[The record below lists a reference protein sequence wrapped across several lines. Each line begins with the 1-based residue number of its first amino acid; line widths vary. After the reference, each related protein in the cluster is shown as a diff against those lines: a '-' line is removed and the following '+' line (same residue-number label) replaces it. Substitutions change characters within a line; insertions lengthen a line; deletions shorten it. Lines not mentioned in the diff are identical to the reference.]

1 MKRRASTA
9 DQRSSPF
16 ELRTLTGLP
25 CGCVVADY
33 RATVLDLEL
42 VSLEAKGPHC
52 HLDGHRAEE
61 VIGLGECGELDT
73 WQLDALMVEQTAA

>member
-1 MKRRASTA
+1 MKRLVSTA
-9 DQRSSPF
+9 VQGSLPF
-16 ELRTLTGLP
+16 ELRTLTALP

-33 RATVLDLEL
+33 RGTVLDVQM

-52 HLDGHRAEE
+52 HLDSHRADN

-73 WQLDALMVEQTAA
+73 RQLDDLMVEQTAA

>member
-1 MKRRASTA
+1 MRRRVSTA
-9 DQRSSPF
+9 DQRSPF
-16 ELRTLTGLP
+16 ELRTLTALP

-33 RATVLDLEL
+33 LATVLDLEL
-42 VSLEAKGPHC
+42 VSIEAKGPHC